1 MALTGDGGG
10 LRVRQLCSSGVSTTA
25 LPIFL
30 VIQQSP
36 LLQTLEPPTF
46 DGAET
51 VDFLFGQRFGL
62 RNFSNFEVRQV
73 NGHEIVKHR
82 FAPAT
87 IQLVRQRTKV
97 ICVLRSGVR
106 YVQDEE
112 APLVKASRHYPT
124 RVARHNQVANIS
136 HSLRRSELGL
146 DEQSWLIYQRFKC
159 SLAALVA
166 GKERLV
172 WEYDDPIL

>member
-1 MALTGDGGG
+1 MLLPDNRGGVGPRPEKVGPLERLRLPLRLTFVVG
-10 LRVRQLCSSGVSTTA
+10 
-25 LPIFL
+25 P
-30 VIQQSP
+30 
-36 LLQTLEPPTF
+36 
-46 DGAET
+46 
-51 VDFLFGQRFGL
+51 
-62 RNFSNFEVRQV
+62 
-73 NGHEIVKHR
+73 
-82 FAPAT
+82 
-87 IQLVRQRTKV
+87 
-97 ICVLRSGVR
+97 
-106 YVQDEE
+106 DEE

-146 DEQSWLIYQRFKC
+146 DEQSWLSYQRFKC

>member
-1 MALTGDGGG
+1 MTKRRRFSADFKA
-10 LRVRQLCSSGVSTTA
+10 RA
-25 LPIFL
+25 
-30 VIQQSP
+30 
-36 LLQTLEPPTF
+36 F

-136 HSLRRSELGL
+136 HSLRRSGT
-146 DEQSWLIYQRFKC
+146 WPRRAK
-159 SLAALVA
+159 LAQLST
-166 GKERLV
+166 L
-172 WEYDDPIL
+172 